1 MTFVELCISGALD
14 AFGHPFRN
22 WNVVGWEEGRVPEG
36 YVCWLYCEWEPKP
49 VATIQPATRQNVEQM
64 ELFA

>member
-1 MTFVELCISGALD
+1 MTFLELCLSGACD

-22 WNVVGWEEGRVPEG
+22 WDVVGWEQGRVPED
-36 YVCWLYCEWEPKP
+36 YVCWLYCEWEPRP
-49 VATIQPATRQNVEQM
+49 TPAVMRSRQVKQQM

>member
-1 MTFVELCISGALD
+1 MTFLDLCLSGARD

-22 WNVVGWEEGRVPEG
+22 WDVRGWEEGRVPED
-36 YVCWLYCEWEPKP
+36 YVCWLYCEWERKP
-49 VATIQPATRQNVEQM
+49 APAVRLAHQVKQQM